1 MITINNKEYTL
12 KYTIKALFIYE
23 RITDK
28 PFKFEGLYSEY
39 LLFYCVLLANNE
51 FNLSFDEFIDVCDDD
66 PALFSTFREWL
77 VKELNKQTLF
87 KSEESEDTD
96 DSKKKN

>member
-51 FNLSFDEFIDVCDDD
+51 FNLSFDEFIDICDDD
-66 PALFSTFREWL
+66 PALFSTFRE
-77 VKELNKQTLF
+77 
-87 KSEESEDTD
+87 
-96 DSKKKN
+96 